1 MQDFFSAL
9 NRLAEDDNP
18 ELFGL
23 PSNIDRSVQRFNST
37 QVINNLKNLQSI
49 SAQELRFDKQ
59 KWQELLNPICQLWSS
74 TYRKEEFNQVRITKK
89 DLDNDDPV
97 NSFVYMEVLA
107 VIQILKKVNESITSI
122 LGVLN
127 GTEMLTP
134 VIEAEA
140 TALLKNAVPPTWEKH
155 WEGPE
160 NPTNWL
166 RTLNRKGLAL
176 INWVSRVQS
185 GSLLNTQVSLSDLL
199 HPETFLN
206 ALRQRSARIY
216 KVAINELKLVSSFDL
231 GKMDRQGAISLEGL
245 WL

>member
-1 MQDFFSAL
+1 MEQIFKDSVMKGQEMLSNVVQAPQSKNVQDFFSAL
-9 NRLAEDDNP
+9 NRLAEDDSP

-97 NSFVYMEVLA
+97 NSFVYMEVQA

-127 GTEMLTP
+127 GT
-134 VIEAEA
+134 
-140 TALLKNAVPPTWEKH
+140 
-155 WEGPE
+155 
-160 NPTNWL
+160 
-166 RTLNRKGLAL
+166 
-176 INWVSRVQS
+176 
-185 GSLLNTQVSLSDLL
+185 
-199 HPETFLN
+199 
-206 ALRQRSARIY
+206 
-216 KVAINELKLVSSFDL
+216 
-231 GKMDRQGAISLEGL
+231 
-245 WL
+245 